1 MEGDPLKHLAG
12 FLPLLILCGACTAPQ
27 DRLYASA
34 HGRYM
39 PGGGGSAMER
49 TEAEAHNLALV
60 LAMFDA
66 VLKPM
71 DSAAVDRF
79 IAPDYIQHS
88 PMAPP
93 GRDALKAFLDMIR
106 RETPL
111 AVHDIKRSFVDGDHV
126 IVHYH
131 VRRTPDDPG
140 FAVIDIFRV
149 ANGMIAE
156 HWDVTQDVKTGGPN
170 PHPMF

>member
-1 MEGDPLKHLAG
+1 MEPH
-12 FLPLLILCGACTAPQ
+12 TA
-27 DRLYASA
+27 A
-34 HGRYM
+34 
-39 PGGGGSAMER
+39 ER
-49 TEAEAHNLALV
+49 RNLDLV

-66 VLKPM
+66 VLKPL
-71 DSAAVDRF
+71 DASAVDRF

-88 PMAPP
+88 ALAEP
-93 GRDALKAFLDMIR
+93 GREGLKTFLERAR
-106 RETPL
+106 RDTPD

-131 VRRTPDDPG
+131 VRRWPDDPG

-156 HWDVTQDVKTGGPN
+156 HWDVLQPVESGGLN
-170 PHPMF
+170 SNSLF

>member
-1 MEGDPLKHLAG
+1 MA
-12 FLPLLILCGACTAPQ
+12 
-27 DRLYASA
+27 
-34 HGRYM
+34 
-39 PGGGGSAMER
+39 R
-49 TEAEAHNLALV
+49 TEAEARNLALV

-88 PMAPP
+88 PLAPP
-93 GRDALKAFLDMIR
+93 GRDALKAFLDRIR

-126 IVHYH
+126 IVHYN
-131 VRRTPDDPG
+131 VRGTPDDPG

-156 HWDVTQDVKTGGPN
+156 HWDVSQNVTIGGPN
-170 PHPMF
+170 PNPMF